1 MSSEKILNS
10 RIQHKHDLIG
20 RWAEQS
26 SFIPKDG
33 EMIVYDQEGNNYKR
47 LKFGDGSTTIAELDF
62 FDKDLRDQ
70 VDRIESD
77 LALWKPVFVG
87 TMEQYNEVRAAGKIP
102 TGAIVIIIDEHELS
116 NSTTA
121 ILGRAILGKMILGR
135 R

>member
-1 MSSEKILNS
+1 
-10 RIQHKHDLIG
+10 
-20 RWAEQS
+20 
-26 SFIPKDG
+26 
-33 EMIVYDQEGNNYKR
+33 MIVYDQEGNSYKR

-70 VDRIESD
+70 VDRIEND

-87 TMEQYNEVRAAGKIP
+87 TMVQYNEVRAAGKIP